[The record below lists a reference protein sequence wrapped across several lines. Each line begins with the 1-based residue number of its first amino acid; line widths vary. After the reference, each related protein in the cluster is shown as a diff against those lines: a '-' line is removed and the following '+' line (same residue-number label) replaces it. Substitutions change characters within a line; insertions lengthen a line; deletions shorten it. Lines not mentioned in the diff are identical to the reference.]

1 MQERNAGIEKARLL
15 IFQKQLLGFRTVAA
29 RLIHRIR
36 SLEAQNLK
44 VRSLVETLTAD

>member
-15 IFQKQLLGFRTVAA
+15 LFQKQLLGFRTVAA
-29 RLIHRIR
+29 KLIHRIR

-44 VRSLVETLTAD
+44 VRALVETLTAD